1 MLNNN
6 LKETYNRIAK
16 DWSSNTGGGNSW
28 IEGADVFLSL
38 LPKGVKILDL
48 GCGSGYKTKYIYDK
62 GFEVWG
68 VDFSEEM
75 IKNAQNKYPEINFDV
90 LDVYDIEKYSKKFDG
105 IFSQAV
111 LMHIPKKEIL
121 EILEK
126 IESKLNNNGLLYIS
140 MPEIKVIGVEEEI
153 RTDNDYGYD
162 YERFFSYYTL
172 DELRILFKKI
182 GLEIVYEKIISSG
195 KSNWINIIGKK

>member
-6 LKETYNRIAK
+6 LKETYNKIAK
-16 DWSSNTGGGNSW
+16 DWSNDDNFHNWW
-28 IEGADVFLSL
+28 IESIDVFLSL
-38 LPKGVKILDL
+38 VPKGAKILDL

-62 GFEVWG
+62 GFEVQG

-75 IKNAQNKYPEINFDV
+75 IKNAEKKYPEINFDI
-90 LDVYDIEKYSKKFDG
+90 LDVYDIDKYSKKFDG

-140 MPEIKVIGVEEEI
+140 MPEIKIVGIEEEM

-172 DELRILFKKI
+172 DEIKKLFREI

-195 KSNWINIIGKK
+195 TSNWINIIGKK